1 MLIKIYINVLKMKK
15 KGLDV
20 FRFWNFV
27 RERFRNGWN
36 SLGRRANNILL
47 LLLLLLIIIIIII
60 TRQMLIRTVTRLNI
74 MKPF

>member
-1 MLIKIYINVLKMKK
+1 
-15 KGLDV
+15 V

-27 RERFRNGWN
+27 RERFRNGWK
-36 SLGRRANNILL
+36 SLRRRAINILL
-47 LLLLLLIIIIIII
+47 LLLLLIIII